1 MIKNPE
7 DKGDDDDAPLSPP
20 LPAGGTSYL
29 ANSGLV

>member
-1 MIKNPE
+1 MIKKPK
-7 DKGDDDDAPLSPP
+7 DKDEDDDAPLSPP